1 MKKNKYSV
9 QRYTTIL
16 LSMLLTVLFFTACK
30 KSDTEDKS
38 GPTVSSVTDLTNRT
52 TPLAS
57 GTYSQWILIK
67 GAHLATTYKV
77 DFNSV
82 LAADSLIWA
91 NDTSVTV
98 KIPGPLPGATSNPIT
113 VYTKYG
119 QVTYDFTILQPA
131 PTITGFNPVSG
142 GAGDVVTITGDWFT
156 NLVSVKF
163 GTADATVLSSTK
175 TSIQVSVPPGVS
187 QAYIIVT
194 TSGGTTQSASAFGFK
209 FVVFDDAVN
218 AMFWSGGWGG
228 SADYNNTTIV
238 KRGTKSIKINYA
250 GGYGSPIQLGGGTL
264 DLSTYTAVKVS
275 IYGGPG
281 TNNNKVKLVLNGS
294 ASNGQELILVEGQ
307 WTDFTIPLN
316 TLGSP
321 GTLSEI
327 WLQEFSGVGGIVYV
341 DDFGLI

>member
-1 MKKNKYSV
+1 MKKSILSA
-9 QRYTTIL
+9 QRYTKL
-16 LSMLLTVLFFTACK
+16 LYLLLTVLLFSSCK
-30 KSDTEDKS
+30 KDSNEDNS
-38 GPTVSSVTDLTNRT
+38 APVVNSVTSLTDRE
-52 TPLAS
+52 TPLPS

-77 DFNSV
+77 DFNTV
-82 LAADSLIWA
+82 LAVDSLIWA

-131 PTITGFNPVSG
+131 PTISGFNPVSG
-142 GAGDVVTITGDWFT
+142 DAGDVVTITGDWFT

-163 GTADATVLSSTK
+163 GTADATVVSSTK
-175 TSIQVSVPPGVS
+175 NEIKVQVPAGVS

-194 TSGGTTQSASAFGFK
+194 TSGGTTQSAAAFGFK

-218 AMFWSGGWGG
+218 SMFWSGGWGG

-250 GGYGSPIQLGGGTL
+250 GGWGSPIQLGGGTL
-264 DLSTYTAVKVS
+264 DLATYPAVKIS

-281 TNNNKVKLVLNGS
+281 TNNNKVKLILNGS
-294 ASNGQELILVEGQ
+294 ASNGQELVLVEGQ
-307 WTDFTIPLN
+307 WTNFTIPLN

-321 GTLSEI
+321 GTLTEI
-327 WLQEFSGVGGIVYV
+327 WLQEFSGIGGIVYV